1 MFDLK
6 RFRREKKLAN
16 KTLQVQWSVD
26 KVLFL
31 K

>member
-16 KTLQVQWSVD
+16 RILQVQWNVG